1 MKGSCSTTVLFRS
14 TFLKFILIAVSFP
27 NLMPETFRQTG
38 GSSFKT
44 CTLGPFSGPDIALFS
59 LHSFFVKDAF
69 DLQVGYRDHVLFH
82 HGAVDLHE
90 VKHLHSVDL
99 LRHLFIQELDVGTA
113 CPIVHP
119 SLRVTDRS

>member
-1 MKGSCSTTVLFRS
+1 MFRS
-14 TFLKFILIAVSFP
+14 TFLTFILIAVSFP

-44 CTLGPFSGPDIALFS
+44 CTLGPFSGPDIAFFS
-59 LHSFFVKDAF
+59 IHSFFVKDAF
-69 DLQVGYRDHVLFH
+69 DLQVGYRDHVLFY

-90 VKHLHSVDL
+90 VKQLHSVDL